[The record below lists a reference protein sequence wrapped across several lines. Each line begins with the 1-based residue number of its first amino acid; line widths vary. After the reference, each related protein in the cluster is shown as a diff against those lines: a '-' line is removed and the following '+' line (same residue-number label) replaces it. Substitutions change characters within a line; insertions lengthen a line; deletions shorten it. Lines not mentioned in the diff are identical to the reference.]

1 MSTAF
6 LRSPTGESRPISF
19 GPVRDADA
27 RKEYN
32 INEYA
37 N

>member
-6 LRSPTGESRPISF
+6 LRSPTGESSSKPFASV
-19 GPVRDADA
+19 GDTNA

>member
-6 LRSPTGESRPISF
+6 LRRPIGESSSIHFAS
-19 GPVRDADA
+19 VSDTSAL
-27 RKEYN
+27 KEN
-32 INEYA
+32 NTNEYA

>member
-6 LRSPTGESRPISF
+6 LRRPIGESSSIHFAS
-19 GPVRDADA
+19 VSDTNA

>member
-6 LRSPTGESRPISF
+6 LRSPTGESSSKPFAS
-19 GPVRDADA
+19 VSDTNA

>member
-6 LRSPTGESRPISF
+6 LRSPTGESSSKPFAS
-19 GPVRDADA
+19 VSDTNALNENNTD
-27 RKEYN
+27 
-32 INEYA
+32 EYA